1 MRTPGIKLIFCFTLL
16 WALTGCVSVR
26 PNLRVSQVSY
36 CAPVSPYV
44 YESGYLPLPDIAPLV
59 KSDSLLLKRYTYQ
72 DLSLANASGSFYL
85 LRDLIHMQETINE
98 GDEDNDS
105 LVYMLI
111 KKQQIFNRLL
121 LASIEVASLAAELD
135 CESERAKQLATNLDQ
150 INDTRIQ
157 RFTIISVV
165 TGAATA
171 IGTSAI
177 KNNDAQISIGITG
190 SIISAIFGGLAA
202 ISSRRT
208 IEFLHRRNLLAD
220 IWNEPKTSAF
230 YPPFVWYVLSSKE
243 LNNGVTSTFQ
253 SLKDRWVLEGLL
265 DAGNAKQ
272 TNLLFGAGGKYAA
285 DDLHTRAN
293 MINQLKAE
301 VRSINQN
308 LQALMLKLSV

>member
-111 KKQQIFNRLL
+111 KKQQIFNR
-121 LASIEVASLAAELD
+121 
-135 CESERAKQLATNLDQ
+135 
-150 INDTRIQ
+150 
-157 RFTIISVV
+157 
-165 TGAATA
+165 
-171 IGTSAI
+171 
-177 KNNDAQISIGITG
+177 
-190 SIISAIFGGLAA
+190 
-202 ISSRRT
+202 
-208 IEFLHRRNLLAD
+208 
-220 IWNEPKTSAF
+220 
-230 YPPFVWYVLSSKE
+230 
-243 LNNGVTSTFQ
+243 
-253 SLKDRWVLEGLL
+253 
-265 DAGNAKQ
+265 
-272 TNLLFGAGGKYAA
+272 
-285 DDLHTRAN
+285 
-293 MINQLKAE
+293 
-301 VRSINQN
+301 
-308 LQALMLKLSV
+308 